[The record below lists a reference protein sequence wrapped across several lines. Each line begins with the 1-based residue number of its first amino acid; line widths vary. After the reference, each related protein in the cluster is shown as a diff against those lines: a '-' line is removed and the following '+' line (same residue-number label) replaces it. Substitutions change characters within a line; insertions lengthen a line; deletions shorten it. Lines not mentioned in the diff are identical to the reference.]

1 MAKTAV
7 GQAVT
12 AVSLPRAAVGAT
24 SNIVV
29 NTPAGVGS
37 NFAAINRRMSQASAG
52 QPATVVRCFLFLTT
66 LYNSRIQ
73 IQSYLCH
80 IQILFISNIL
90 GAIAVVIIW

>member
-1 MAKTAV
+1 MVFNCTF
-7 GQAVT
+7 
-12 AVSLPRAAVGAT
+12 
-24 SNIVV
+24 
-29 NTPAGVGS
+29 TPAGVGS

-90 GAIAVVIIW
+90 GAIAVVIIAVKGLGLALWCSTALSTLFQ